1 MKNRLLIAVLLFVQP
16 FLMTSR
22 PVVLDQ
28 KQQLEVIQCH
38 PTASQGLGVNLV
50 SHLGGQV
57 HTTLAQGHYVYAGFG
72 LELAVLDLSQPGQ
85 PKLTGS
91 ALALGEVQDL
101 DIVGH
106 YLYLAYQYED
116 INGSAAISIC
126 KTGTFALAGPTH
138 SFYLPVVR

>member
-57 HTTLAQGHYVYAGFG
+57 HTILA
-72 LELAVLDLSQPGQ
+72 
-85 PKLTGS
+85 
-91 ALALGEVQDL
+91 
-101 DIVGH
+101 
-106 YLYLAYQYED
+106 
-116 INGSAAISIC
+116 
-126 KTGTFALAGPTH
+126 
-138 SFYLPVVR
+138 